1 MISMLEAAPSLTIR
15 TTIFFSKDVN
25 NMNMSILMKEDVF
38 DQSDIFAKSWYLKME
53 GINTVKRLCVTSNGY
68 SIV

>member
-1 MISMLEAAPSLTIR
+1 
-15 TTIFFSKDVN
+15 
-25 NMNMSILMKEDVF
+25 MNMSILMEEVFDVF

-53 GINTVKRLCVTSNGY
+53 GINIVKRLCVTSNGD